1 MGRVY
6 KVRRRRRDGTAFMSK
21 KWWVDYFDASGDRIR
36 RPASTDKKIAERMLR
51 EAETEAEQIRNGAP
65 SRGSLDI
72 NLKDLANQFLEA
84 MELHLKPRTLQD
96 YREVLHRLILGN
108 KPGIKVKKASQ
119 LKPSTIQHYQVKA
132 SKKLTPRTINKHVT
146 VLGTMLNWAVQYQL
160 IPHNPIRGV
169 RKLPHGATRTQRALS
184 EEEISELLL
193 AADDESRPV
202 WIFFLETGMRKGEVA
217 RLTWSDLDFD
227 ASIIRVR
234 AEVTKTHKGRSIPM
248 SARVK
253 RLLEKRFESEDP
265 KKSDPVF
272 ATIRGRPFY
281 TQSLAIFHHDVEAA
295 NIDPEGVHI
304 HGLRR
309 TFATRLI
316 KAGADPK
323 TVQTLLG
330 HSTLNLTLQL
340 YTDGNAMDLKGAID
354 ELPDLKVEEA
364 MPWYGAVCELPEPY
378 QNAG

>member
-1 MGRVY
+1 
-6 KVRRRRRDGTAFMSK
+6 
-21 KWWVDYFDASGDRIR
+21 
-36 RPASTDKKIAERMLR
+36 
-51 EAETEAEQIRNGAP
+51 
-65 SRGSLDI
+65 
-72 NLKDLANQFLEA
+72 
-84 MELHLKPRTLQD
+84 
-96 YREVLHRLILGN
+96 
-108 KPGIKVKKASQ
+108 
-119 LKPSTIQHYQVKA
+119 
-132 SKKLTPRTINKHVT
+132 
-146 VLGTMLNWAVQYQL
+146 L

-193 AADDESRPV
+193 AADEESRSV

-217 RLTWSDLDFD
+217 RLTWADLDFD
-227 ASIIRVR
+227 DSMIRVR
-234 AEVTKTHKGRSIPM
+234 AEVTKTNKGRSIPM

-253 RLLEKRFESEDP
+253 KLLEKRQKAEEP
-265 KKSDPVF
+265 KISDQVF
-272 ATIRGRPFY
+272 STIQGRPFY
-281 TQSLAIFHHDVEAA
+281 TQALAVFHHDVEAA

-354 ELPDLKVEEA
+354 ELPDLKVEEST
-364 MPWYGAVCELPEPY
+364 PWYEAARKTLE
-378 QNAG
+378 QARNAG